1 MNARLIEAISA
12 CIVITIVA
20 LRRLPF
26 TEAAMFGL
34 AIFLIY
40 LPGFL
45 IYNYTIT
52 QKQDFIETHLA
63 SLAIGIALILIASFA
78 AMQLNMKPSFITSIV
93 IEGTILFIVGNI
105 MIFKR
110 LKNE

>member
-12 CIVITIVA
+12 CIVITIVT

-26 TEAAMFGL
+26 TEAALLGL

-40 LPGFL
+40 LPGYL
-45 IYNYTIT
+45 IYAYIIT

-63 SLAIGIALILIASFA
+63 SLAIGIALIIIASFA
-78 AMQLNMKPSFITSIV
+78 TMQLNMKPSFITSIV
-93 IEGTILFIVGNI
+93 IEGIILFLVGNI
-105 MIFKR
+105 ILFKTM
-110 LKNE
+110 KNE